1 MNHKGNTMKYTIV
14 FMNLLLVPMAEAQFF
29 SQVVD
34 GLAVTKPH
42 VVNIAS
48 DLMARG
54 EKQKWSLEQKKKAA
68 QETNPNKLSPGWQ
81 YEKAADLVSC
91 KEFVNEILVDG
102 GLPKIGESKLSPD
115 AKYAG
120 TMNRLH
126 ETFDPP
132 SLQAA
137 RSDKS
142 SAIETIT
149 SGEDFKI
156 KAHYQQLP
164 FALKMDTATGKRI
177 YKYHQRF
184 IKPGSTNF
192 NSRLFDSV
200 DVNYS
205 FGVAPETTPKSC
217 KLKIIEV
224 VGKSKNSS
232 PVFFKLTAQ
241 DCVKILEKDNEKDK
255 RWVELLTVRSEKSSE
270 QGETILHDKE
280 LSTSEESD
288 MLAPYCASAIRYFGE
303 LHEGYVN
310 QNLVQKSKPK
320 AMKKAVAQ

>member
-1 MNHKGNTMKYTIV
+1 MKYTIV
-14 FMNLLLVPMAEAQFF
+14 FMNFFLVPMAEAQFF

-48 DLMARG
+48 NLMSKGA
-54 EKQKWSLEQKKKAA
+54 KQKWSLEQKKKAA
-68 QETNPNKLSPGWQ
+68 QESNPGKLSPGWQ
-81 YEKAADLVSC
+81 YEKAANLVPC
-91 KEFVNEILVDG
+91 KEFVNAILVDG

-126 ETFDPP
+126 ETNDPP
-132 SLQAA
+132 ALQAA

-149 SGEDFKI
+149 SGENFKI
-156 KAHYQQLP
+156 KAHYQQIP
-164 FALKMDTATGKRI
+164 FASKMDVATGKRI

-192 NSRLFDSV
+192 NSKLFDSV

-205 FGVAPETTPKSC
+205 FDVAPVTTPKSC
-217 KLKIIEV
+217 KLKTIDV
-224 VGKSKNSS
+224 VGKSKNSG
-232 PVFFKLTAQ
+232 PVSFKLSAQ

-255 RWVELLTVRSEKSSE
+255 RWVELLSVRSDKSSE

-280 LSTSEESD
+280 LTTTEESD
-288 MLAPYCASAIRYFGE
+288 MLAPFCASAIRYFGE
-303 LHEGYVN
+303 LHDGYVN
-310 QNLVQKSKPK
+310 QNPAQESKPK